1 VGRKLVS
8 WLSDHAE
15 DVALAL
21 GVAAITAGVS
31 LRVGL
36 WAALVTFGVLSVT
49 YGVWI
54 TKGGA
59 AWASHRPEE

>member
-1 VGRKLVS
+1 LIG
-8 WLSDHAE
+8 A
-15 DVALAL
+15 
-21 GVAAITAGVS
+21 AAITAGVA

-36 WAALVTFGVLSVT
+36 WAALVTFGVLSVA

-59 AWASHRPEE
+59 AWASQHGDE